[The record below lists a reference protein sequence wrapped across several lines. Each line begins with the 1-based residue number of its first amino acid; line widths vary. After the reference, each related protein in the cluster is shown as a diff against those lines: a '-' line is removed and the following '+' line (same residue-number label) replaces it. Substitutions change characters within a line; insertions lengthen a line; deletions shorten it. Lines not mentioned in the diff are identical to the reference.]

1 MYHTYNIKTNNID
14 RRVMEDI
21 LETIVS
27 RRSIKKFKSDIPD
40 KSMIEKI
47 VKAGTYAPT
56 GKNMQSPIILA
67 VTNQDLRNKL
77 SKLCA
82 EVRGID
88 TDPFYNAPV
97 ALVVLADKSKFT
109 YVYDGSCVI
118 ENMLLEAHSLEL
130 GACWIHH
137 AKQMFETA
145 TGKEILNSLGIIGD
159 YEGIGTCIVGVPN
172 MEIKNKIPRKDNY
185 VYWVE

>member
-1 MYHTYNIKTNNID
+1 
-14 RRVMEDI
+14 MEDI

-27 RRSIKKFKSDIPD
+27 RRSIKKFKSEMPQ
-40 KSMIEKI
+40 KELLEKI

-67 VTNQDLRNKL
+67 ITNKTLRDKL

-82 EVRGID
+82 DVRGIEI
-88 TDPFYNAPV
+88 DPFYNAPV
-97 ALVVLADKSKFT
+97 ALVVLADKTKFT
-109 YVYDGSCVI
+109 YVYDGSCVM
-118 ENMLLEAHSLEL
+118 ENMLLEAHSLGL

-137 AKQMFETA
+137 AKQMFETSE
-145 TGKEILNSLGIIGD
+145 GKTILDSLGVSED
-159 YEGIGTCIVGVPN
+159 YEGIGTCVVGIPDMTITN
-172 MEIKNKIPRKDNY
+172 SIPRKDNY